1 MNAYYFKRVR
11 NIAQNNAILWLLFE
25 SYQSIHI
32 HIISILFIHIIW
44 NKHNTIT
51 TIVAAS
57 ILQLQLI
64 KFRTEMTSIN
74 IDMCLICTLIGGAC
88 QPHIDFP
95 CVSALVFL
103 RPARSTAGTDHS
115 WILAQLPFIGPGVLG
130 CGSECVSI
138 TRGVKRHA
146 LQL

>member
-1 MNAYYFKRVR
+1 MLTILNVC
-11 NIAQNNAILWLLFE
+11 AILHRIMQ
-25 SYQSIHI
+25 SYDSYLNHI
-32 HIISILFIHIIW
+32 NLYIYTSISILFIHIIW